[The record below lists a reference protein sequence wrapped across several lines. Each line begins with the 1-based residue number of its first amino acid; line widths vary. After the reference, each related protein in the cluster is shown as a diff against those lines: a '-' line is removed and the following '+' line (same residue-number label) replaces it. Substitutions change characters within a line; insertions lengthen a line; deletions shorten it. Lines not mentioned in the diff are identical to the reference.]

1 MEDIKEHLKDI
12 SEMRAMMERNSKF
25 LSLSG
30 LSGVSAGLVALCGAV
45 AAWWYFGKSF
55 DFIRTP
61 IQHTREEVYT
71 FFAADAGLVMLFAV
85 GLAALFSRRMAKKK
99 DLPLW
104 TATSKTLLINLLLPI
119 LAGGA
124 FCLILLW
131 HGAVAFI
138 PASMLLF
145 YGMAL
150 LNASKFTLPEIRYL
164 ALTELVLGLA
174 CAVWIGHGL
183 VFWALGFGIAHI
195 VYGAVM
201 YFKYER

>member
-1 MEDIKEHLKDI
+1 
-12 SEMRAMMERNSKF
+12 
-25 LSLSG
+25 
-30 LSGVSAGLVALCGAV
+30 
-45 AAWWYFGKSF
+45 
-55 DFIRTP
+55 
-61 IQHTREEVYT
+61 
-71 FFAADAGLVMLFAV
+71 MLFAV